1 MKREIKYAE
10 YTACYGCGVP
20 QEICPGWEEQTEG
33 DSRYKKTDR
42 ECQYK
47 GVIIEG
53 LMGLRSEYGDVV
65 EPDYQEHM
73 RESRVKE
80 GDFQVEAKWLGSAI
94 EWHAYDCSRSARE
107 FYKAAKEAQKV
118 EEEIS
123 FEGE

>member
-1 MKREIKYAE
+1 MLRLRGTPKDMPRM
-10 YTACYGCGVP
+10 G
-20 QEICPGWEEQTEG
+20 EQTEG

-53 LMGLRSEYGDVV
+53 LMGLRSRYGDVV

-80 GDFQVEAKWLGSAI
+80 GDFKAEVRWLGSAI

-107 FYKAAKEAQKV
+107 FYEAAKEAQKV